1 MNYLQTP
8 LYWLLV
14 AAGAVLVFLAPFN
27 LKGLGMGLIGATLV
41 AVGLVPILKERQ
53 AKRRQGG
60 Q

>member
-14 AAGAVLVFLAPFN
+14 AAGAVLVFLAPFS

-41 AVGLVPILKERQ
+41 TVGLLPILKSRKQQRQ
-53 AKRRQGG
+53 SKEL
-60 Q
+60 